1 MANGTNLL
9 HTEWLCMKY
18 KYEKN
23 TPVILHFN
31 KNFLFENKYLKVV
44 LMISSDI
51 TVSKR
56 KKVSQDVDKL
66 LSKLNDICPQQ
77 VYDNIV
83 NNTKNNSILYKNF
96 QSGC

>member
-1 MANGTNLL
+1 
-9 HTEWLCMKY
+9 MK
-18 KYEKN
+18 KN

-31 KNFLFENKYLKVV
+31 KKFLFENKYLKVV

-66 LSKLNDICPQQ
+66 LSKLNDICQQQ

-96 QSGC
+96 QIGC